1 MLTAC
6 APENSPQSL
15 HARACTHASHAGL
28 PYGLK
33 YELHIMQ
40 NRNANTPAMGEA
52 DALVRWCVKGHD
64 CTSTYF
70 QTKLKRGDP
79 DFLAQDALFKIRT
92 VSSAENSIPDYKPSV
107 QGIAGYTSPIRCASQ
122 TRRASGYMQLQLPS
136 PVYRICQVPDIA
148 RALNVCQVRLPG
160 MCGSWRARHPCEG
173 HRAKLRALQA
183 LRH

>member
-6 APENSPQSL
+6 APEDSPRSL
-15 HARACTHASHAGL
+15 HARARTHAAHAGL

-40 NRNANTPAMGEA
+40 NRNANTPTMGEA

-122 TRRASGYMQLQLPS
+122 APMAAGYTNPTAVSGIWYIS
-136 PVYRICQVPDIA
+136 GAC
-148 RALNVCQVRLPG
+148 
-160 MCGSWRARHPCEG
+160 S
-173 HRAKLRALQA
+173 
-183 LRH
+183 